1 MSIQLFQRATI
12 AMAVAEA
19 LIDNWDNSPR
29 AAARTAIDWIKE
41 ISAALRAEIN
51 AERSDVKAMDK
62 AIDALDLL
70 VEVVTYVREYENKEK

>member
-12 AMAVAEA
+12 AMAIAEA
-19 LIDNWDNSPR
+19 LINNWDKSPR

-70 VEVVTYVREYENKEK
+70 LEVVTYVQEHEAKEK

>member
-1 MSIQLFQRATI
+1 MNTKLLQRAAI
-12 AMAVAEA
+12 AMAIAEA
-19 LIDNWDNSPR
+19 LINNWDKSPR
-29 AAARTAIDWIKE
+29 AAARTAMDWIKD

-70 VEVVTYVREYENKEK
+70 LEVVTYVQEHEAKEK